1 MTNHHKVFSAND
13 KAFFSRLPPLL
24 RVAKPPAGGDF
35 SRFAIAMTEAHSTSA
50 FTKDRPFLARLT
62 ERRQLSK
69 PGSEKDTRHF
79 VVDIAGS
86 GLTYKCGDSLGVYPT
101 NDPSLVDAVLQ
112 GMGLTGDEQVTLKS
126 LETLSLRQ
134 ALLHRVSL
142 AQPTK
147 KSLQSFHDA
156 ATAEDEKARLHNLLH
171 NTKPE
176 ELTAYLDQREFLDL
190 IEEYPS
196 ARFAPAAFIELFR
209 KLQPR
214 LYSIASSPVLY
225 PHEIHLTVA
234 VVRYETNGRKRLG
247 VASTYLADRA
257 PQHEAVVPVFVSH
270 SHFGLPEDPARDL
283 IMVGPGTGIAPFRA
297 FAQERIA
304 KNAPGR
310 LWVFFGEQRRAFDYL
325 YEEEWEGW
333 RAAGKLARLDL
344 AFSRDQKH
352 KIYVQDRMQ
361 EHGAELWAWLEKGA
375 AFYVCGDAKRMAK
388 DVDLAL
394 HDIIHRHGNMEP
406 AKAAEYVKAMK
417 KEKRYQR
424 DVY

>member
-1 MTNHHKVFSAND
+1 MSAD
-13 KAFFSRLPPLL
+13 TST
-24 RVAKPPAGGDF
+24 AGYN
-35 SRFAIAMTEAHSTSA
+35 
-50 FTKDRPFLARLT
+50 KDRPFLARLT
-62 ERRQLSK
+62 ERRALSK

-86 GLTYKCGDSLGVYPT
+86 GLKYKCGDSLGVYPT
-101 NDPSLVDAVLQ
+101 NEPALVDAVLQ
-112 GMGLTGDEQVTLKS
+112 AGGLPGDELVTLKNFD
-126 LETLSLRQ
+126 TVPLRQ
-134 ALLHRVSL
+134 ALLTRVSL

-147 KSLQSFHDA
+147 KTLTIFHA
-156 ATAEDEKARLHNLLH
+156 YATAADEQARLHNLLN

-176 ELTAYLDQREFLDL
+176 ELLAYLDEREFLDL

-196 ARFAPAAFIELFR
+196 VRFGPNAFLDLFR

-247 VASTYLADRA
+247 VASTFLADRA
-257 PQHEAVVPVFVSH
+257 PQGEALVPVFVSH

-304 KNAPGR
+304 QSAPGR
-310 LWVFFGEQRRAFDYL
+310 LWVFFGEQRRDFDYL
-325 YEEEWEGW
+325 YEDEWEAW

-361 EHGAELWAWLEKGA
+361 ESAAELWAWLKNGA

-388 DVDLAL
+388 DVDSAL
-394 HDIIHRHGNMEP
+394 HDIIVHQGGMD
-406 AKAAEYVKAMK
+406 AAQAADYVKAMK